1 MKFFLFCA
9 AIVLCLIFLEI
20 PGQSQPVVGQVRI
33 IDGDT
38 IRIGSEKIRLMGF
51 DTPELDAR
59 CAREKKL
66 ALKAQERL
74 RSLIDN
80 GELTIRRHGED
91 RWGRTLAYVRT
102 DGQDV
107 GSILI
112 SENLARPYEG
122 GKRKG
127 WCSGSTIS

>member
-1 MKFFLFCA
+1 MKFLLFCA
-9 AIVLCLIFLEI
+9 AIVLCLIYLEI
-20 PGQSQPVVGQVRI
+20 PGQSQPVVGNVKI

-38 IRIGSEKIRLMGF
+38 IKIGAEKIRLMGF
-51 DTPELDAR
+51 DTPELDAGCR
-59 CAREKKL
+59 REKRL

-80 GELTIRRHGED
+80 GKLTIRRHGED

-102 DGQDV
+102 DGRDV